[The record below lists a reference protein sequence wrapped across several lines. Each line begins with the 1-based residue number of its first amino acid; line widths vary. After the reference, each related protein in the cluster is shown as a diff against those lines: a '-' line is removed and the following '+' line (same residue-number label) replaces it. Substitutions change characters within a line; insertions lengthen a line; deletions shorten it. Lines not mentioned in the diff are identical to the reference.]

1 MIGFMSAKSLR
12 HRFFTSLL
20 CVFSVSLSVALY
32 LGVERVK
39 EGSREGFTG
48 TISGVDLIVGAKG
61 SPLQLLLYS
70 VFNLGSAVNN
80 ITYDSYQKIAQ
91 SPAVAWTIPI
101 SLGDAYHGF
110 RVVGTDENFFEHW
123 RFRGEEKPELISGH
137 AFEGVFDVVLGSS
150 VATKFNH
157 KVGDAIVLSHGTGSV
172 SAYKHD
178 QTPFKVVGIL
188 APTGTPIDRGVY
200 ISLYGMEAM
209 HIGWETGAPSGEAI
223 DPALITKDK
232 IEIGQITSF
241 LARSSS
247 RIMTLRLR
255 REIDMNKGEPLM
267 AVIPGLALSELW
279 QTLSYVE
286 QTLKVVALA
295 VLLVG
300 LLGIVISLYS
310 SLQERRRE
318 MAILRSLG
326 ASAFQIFAWPLV
338 EGTFLVFSG
347 IALGFVWLYLGIIF
361 LRPWLQS
368 EFSVYLPL
376 NAPTQMEIFACGAI
390 FIAGSLAAIIP
401 AARAYRH
408 SVHDGLSADA

>member
-80 ITYDSYQKIAQ
+80 IKYSSYEKIAN
-91 SPAVAWTIPI
+91 SPAIAWTIPI
-101 SLGDAYHGF
+101 SLGDSYHGF
-110 RVVGTDENFFEHW
+110 RVVGTDENFFKHW
-123 RFRGEEKPELISGH
+123 QFRGEERPTLDKGR
-137 AFEGVFDVVLGSS
+137 AFENIFDVVLGSH
-150 VATKFNH
+150 VASKFKH
-157 KVGDAIVLSHGTGSV
+157 QVGQKIILSHGTGSI
-172 SAYKHD
+172 STIGHD
-178 QTPFKVVGIL
+178 KTPFSVVGIL
-188 APTGTPIDRGVY
+188 KPTGTPIDRGVY
-200 ISLYGMEAM
+200 ITLQGMEAM
-209 HIGWETGAPSGEAI
+209 HIGWESGAPEETDVDFSKLKAS
-223 DPALITKDK
+223 D

-241 LARSSS
+241 LARASS

-255 REIDMNKGEPLM
+255 REIDMNQGEPLM

-300 LLGIVISLYS
+300 LLGVVISLYS
-310 SLQERRRE
+310 SLQERRKE
-318 MAILRSLG
+318 IAILRSLG
-326 ASAFQIFAWPLV
+326 ASNVQVFSWPLV
-338 EGTFLVFSG
+338 EATFLVFSG
-347 IALGFVWLYLGIIF
+347 IALGFIWLYAGIWL
-361 LRPWLQS
+361 LRPWLQN
-368 EFSVYLPL
+368 EFAVYLPL
-376 NAPTQMEIFACGAI
+376 NMPTQSELIACALI
-390 FIAGSLAAIIP
+390 FIAGVVAGLIP
-401 AARAYRH
+401 AMRAYQH
-408 SVHDGLSADA
+408 SVHDGLSVN

>member
-1 MIGFMSAKSLR
+1 MIGFMARKSLR
-12 HRFFTSLL
+12 HRFFTTLL
-20 CVFSVSLSVALY
+20 CIFSVSLSVALY

-39 EGSREGFTG
+39 EGSRDGFTG

-70 VFNLGSAVNN
+70 VFNIGSAVNN
-80 ITYDSYQKIAQ
+80 ITYDSYQNIAN

-101 SLGDAYHGF
+101 SLGDTYRGF

-123 RFRGEEKPELISGH
+123 RFRGDERPTLENGQKL
-137 AFEGVFDVVLGSS
+137 EGIFDVVLGSE
-150 VATKFNH
+150 VAKKFNH
-157 KVGDAIVLSHGTGSV
+157 SVGQRIVLSHGTGSI
-172 SAYKHD
+172 SAYAHD
-178 QTPFKVVGIL
+178 QTPFKIVGVL
-188 APTGTPIDRGVY
+188 KATGTPLDRSVY
-200 ISLYGMEAM
+200 INLYGMEAM
-209 HIGWETGAPSGEAI
+209 HIGWESGAPSGEQI
-223 DPALITKDK
+223 DPATITKDQLK
-232 IEIGQITSF
+232 IGQITSF
-241 LARSSS
+241 LVRASS

-255 REIDMNKGEPLM
+255 RDIDMNRQESLM

-286 QTLKVVALA
+286 QTLKLVALA

-300 LLGIVISLYS
+300 LLGVIISLYS

-326 ASAFQIFAWPLV
+326 ASAGQIFSWPLL
-338 EGTFLVFSG
+338 EGALIVASG
-347 IALGFVWLYLGIIF
+347 ILLGFAWLYFGIIL

-376 NAPTQMEIFACGAI
+376 IAPTKTEIISCLVIFFCGAL
-390 FIAGSLAAIIP
+390 AGIIP
-401 AARAYRH
+401 AFRAYRH
-408 SVHDGLSADA
+408 SLQDGLSVD

>member
-20 CVFSVSLSVALY
+20 CVFSISLSVALY

-39 EGSREGFTG
+39 EGSRDGFTG

-80 ITYDSYQKIAQ
+80 IRYSSYQEIAK
-91 SPAVAWTIPI
+91 SSAVAWTIPI

-110 RVVGTDENFFEHW
+110 RVVGTDENFFNHW
-123 RFRGEEKPELISGH
+123 RFRGDEKPTLDSGK
-137 AFEGVFDVVLGSS
+137 AFDGIFDVVLGSS
-150 VATKFNH
+150 VASKFKH
-157 KVGDAIVLSHGTGSV
+157 KVGDRIVLSHGTGSV
-172 SAYKHD
+172 SGYNHEK
-178 QTPFKVVGIL
+178 TPFTVTGIL
-188 APTGTPIDRGVY
+188 KPTGTPIDRGVY
-200 ISLYGMEAM
+200 ITLYGMEAM
-209 HIGWETGAPSGEAI
+209 HIGWESGAPSGEDLDLSKI
-223 DPALITKDK
+223 SKES

-241 LARSSS
+241 LLRASS

-255 REIDMNKGEPLM
+255 RDIDTNQNESLM

-286 QTLKVVALA
+286 QTLKFVALA

-300 LLGIVISLYS
+300 LLGVVISLYS

-318 MAILRSLG
+318 IAILRSLG
-326 ASAFQIFAWPLV
+326 ASRFQIFAWPMV
-338 EGTFLVFSG
+338 EASFLVFTG
-347 IALGFVWLYLGIIF
+347 IVLGFAWLYLGIIF
-361 LRPWLQS
+361 LRPWLQG
-368 EFSVYLPL
+368 EFSIYLPL
-376 NAPTQMEIFACGAI
+376 AWPTQVEMIACAVI
-390 FIAGSLAAIIP
+390 FIAGIVAGIIP
-401 AARAYRH
+401 AAKAYYY
-408 SVHDGLSADA
+408 SLSDGLASD